1 MTSNKGPEGAGAQ
14 LPLNFGHR
22 AAMGRDD
29 FLVTVSNARAVN
41 LIDEWPDWPK
51 PVAVLVGPTGS
62 GKSHLG
68 EVWRSVCHA
77 KTIDARDLTLENLP
91 QVMSTGAL
99 LVENAP
105 AVNLD
110 QTVFFHFLNYVRE
123 CHGHALITS
132 SAMPSHWPITL
143 ADLASRLRALPV
155 AVLEEP
161 DDVLLR
167 AVLVKLF
174 ADRQISVDEAVIG
187 YLVLRMERSLEV
199 AGNLVDLIDR
209 SALAR
214 KATITRPFVAK
225 LLAEAQI

>member
-1 MTSNKGPEGAGAQ
+1 
-14 LPLNFGHR
+14 
-22 AAMGRDD
+22 MGRDD
-29 FLVTVSNARAVN
+29 FLITDSNARAVTM
-41 LIDEWPDWPK
+41 IDQWPDWPK

-68 EVWRSVCHA
+68 EVWRSVSHA
-77 KTIDARDLTLENLP
+77 ETIDCRELTLENLP
-91 QVMSTGAL
+91 HVMSSGAL

-105 AVNLD
+105 GDSLD

-123 CHGHALITS
+123 SQGHALITS
-132 SAMPSHWPITL
+132 RNMPSHWPITL
-143 ADLASRLRALPV
+143 PDLASRLRALPV
-155 AVLEEP
+155 SVLEEP

-167 AVLVKLF
+167 SVLVKLF
-174 ADRQISVDEAVIG
+174 SDRQISVDEAVVG

-199 AGNLVDLIDR
+199 AGSLVDLIDR

-225 LLAEAQI
+225 LLAEAQV